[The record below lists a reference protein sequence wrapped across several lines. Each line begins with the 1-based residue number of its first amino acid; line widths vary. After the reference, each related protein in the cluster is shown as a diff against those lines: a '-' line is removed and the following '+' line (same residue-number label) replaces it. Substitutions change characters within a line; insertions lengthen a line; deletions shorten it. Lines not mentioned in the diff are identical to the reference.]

1 MYTIELSLVLFVC
14 FLFLRNIP
22 TDFRNTPVCTPVG
35 CLLPLSWRMRNDPE
49 QVKKKTHTFYWCYR
63 DWVDFFE

>member
-49 QVKKKTHTFYWCYR
+49 QVKKNPHFLLVLQR
-63 DWVDFFE
+63 LG